1 MKCVFCPLTKSLHAL
16 LFPCRVN
23 KSWKSMWLRF
33 VKGGRKE
40 GWGRSRKLS
49 LTKKKKKENKE
60 EMEKKMK
67 KENREWHHH
76 RKLPLV
82 VMNSCCNNKG
92 ISLIPFLFPFLLIF
106 FISIWP
112 YLVVSGEISMS
123 LMQVEAIVVVQD
135 GSCSCCGCESGMN
148 IVYIAEQWSQRK
160 CNFIYWI
167 YIKSPFCCCNI
178 QV

>member
-1 MKCVFCPLTKSLHAL
+1 MCFLPTHQILTRPSFPLPSEQILKIHVIEVCQGREKGRLRKVTKTISD
-16 LFPCRVN
+16 
-23 KSWKSMWLRF
+23 
-33 VKGGRKE
+33 
-40 GWGRSRKLS
+40 
-49 LTKKKKKENKE
+49 KKKKKENKE